1 MKTIVSAGIAS
12 DVIALHVI
20 ALNLIASTGMPSS
33 LRCCRCCRSP
43 LD

>member
-12 DVIALHVI
+12 DVISLNVI
-20 ALNLIASTGMPSS
+20 ASPEMPSS
-33 LRCCRCCRSP
+33 CLRCCRCCRSA